1 MRGIIMTQATTRR
14 RNLHLGE
21 RVTHSLGSCLSF
33 ISGHDGFFVRLGQR
47 RHSRGIREGFR
58 VIGQPGRVSAG
69 SLSRR
74 HVAADKHPRI
84 AVC

>member
-1 MRGIIMTQATTRR
+1 MTQATTRR
-14 RNLHLGE
+14 RNLHLCA

-33 ISGHDGFFVRLGQR
+33 CGRHDGFSVRLGQR
-47 RHSRGIREGFR
+47 RHSRDIREGIR
-58 VIGQPGRVSAG
+58 VIGQPGRVSAC

-74 HVAADKHPRI
+74 HVAVDKRPRI